1 MNRHSAYEHN
11 AAYEHNGKNLTRLL
25 TEMKEE
31 LVEFVTTRFVIFKT
45 EMQEKV
51 RTLKTAAPL
60 GIAAAVLLL
69 TAYLLF
75 TLAIVGLLV
84 AAFASNPYRW
94 FFAFLA
100 VAVAWTI
107 LGGMAAYLAKRE
119 LEIKGLMPKRT
130 IEILK
135 GDKLWMQAEVK
146 NQL

>member
-1 MNRHSAYEHN
+1 MNSHSAYEHN
-11 AAYEHNGKNLTRLL
+11 VGYEHNGKNLTRLL

-31 LVEFVTTRFVIFKT
+31 VVEFVTTRFVIFKT

-60 GIAAAVLLL
+60 SIAAAVLLL

-84 AAFASNPYRW
+84 AAFASSPYRW

-107 LGGMAAYLAKRE
+107 LGGIAAYLAKRE